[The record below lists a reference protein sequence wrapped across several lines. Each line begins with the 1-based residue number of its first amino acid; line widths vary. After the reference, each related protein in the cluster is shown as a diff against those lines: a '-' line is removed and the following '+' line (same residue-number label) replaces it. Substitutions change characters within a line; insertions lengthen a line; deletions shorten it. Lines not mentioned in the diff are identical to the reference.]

1 MKRNSQSRK
10 EWAKVIAAGLVTAL
24 VLNSTVSIYAEDG
37 GATSPSPS
45 AVVEETTVSTPV
57 PAVEPTAVVPQENPE
72 PTVEATQQPADTGNE
87 GGSDEAVVEAT
98 PVSTTE
104 EQVSP
109 MPTVEPENTET
120 GEVPTATPVE
130 GNGENVG
137 ADTEASPE
145 ISPGATPETSPEI
158 SPSVSPSTTP
168 EASANPSVSPSATP
182 TATPTVEVGVNAAVT
197 CDETGIS
204 GEGINKITIHFETE
218 GLAEEDSFDLV
229 LSTEN
234 EQVTI
239 SGNAF
244 STKTEGA
251 YYVSTLQANALDI
264 IFNQLAGDAF
274 TVQAS
279 GDGVDFTYSTLGEV
293 QEAENG
299 LCAEVTISASSADAE
314 DEEEAEIA
322 EETVEEAE
330 EDTEVVLTE
339 QSLAAHTSDDAWVYV
354 KGLLPEG
361 ATVTAVPVS
370 VEVEGKIVLA
380 AYDITILDADGNV
393 YEITEAVT
401 VSITAPAL
409 KETAAEEVSVYHM
422 ADENARAEK
431 VADVGINYNK
441 VSFEAEGFSIYI
453 LTEDATLDATDGSTD
468 GKYNISS
475 YVDARLQGSSEGLS
489 RNDTLTFDFTYEI
502 AGDALATAKEN
513 LTWYYSLESVLSG
526 PKAVFKSIVDGGT
539 GYIFDAENS
548 SLMAGEYRIVGDV
561 VEFHIYE
568 SYIKDRENVKG
579 TFTLDCQLDENK
591 IGSETQKEIIFDGD
605 TETTVITFEEVSV
618 STTKK
623 AGGVAGDAGEVKV
636 NDDYT
641 IPYEI
646 VVTPNASLNS
656 LVLTDTLSA
665 GQTIKDGTVT
675 VEVQSPNG
683 WKWAHVQVA
692 LDGNNA
698 FTLNL
703 AELTDDGGNPIV
715 IEAGTTYKITYNT
728 VIDSA
733 YYGTALTN
741 NASWD
746 WTGDGTADSSNS
758 TSITPIKEVDLS
770 KKTVLKTTDGE
781 GNTTFTYTIT
791 VGDGSTDLG
800 GYSIQDTISLNQQP
814 VGSYAVM
821 TDGSGNET
829 QIAFADNLTYGTSGE
844 AVLFTHAF
852 SAGQTGPYTI
862 TYQTKLC
869 KGESLTGWQSIS
881 NKLETHKDGAAVEWD
896 STYEN
901 VDFGGQQSVGVDKE
915 FSEMDLQNHLIWWE
929 ITVTLPDDT
938 TIENAVIQEADFKYN
953 KAWTD
958 YYMEIDWS
966 QVTVSS
972 KSTGAALDANAYT
985 VDSVND
991 QITIASLTEA
1001 VVIRVPVKCP
1011 AEAIENDV
1019 VFKNTAVVRTGS
1031 TELGRDS
1038 AEYTYKADYEM
1049 TKFVKTP
1056 YNPETGLIEWEIDI
1070 NPNKLTY
1077 DPDILVYVT
1086 DTIPEGMTY
1095 YSDDEKDAYCYYE
1108 YSNFQN
1114 GSNKLNLEWTAQD
1127 TWKAEI
1133 GNLSGTKY
1141 CVTYWTKV
1149 TTGNPETETFTNK
1162 ADLYRADGT
1171 FLTNA
1176 DSTVTITHE
1185 LLDKTHKQNKD
1196 IITYTIDVNKEA
1208 MDLSDD
1214 DKLVLMDQI
1223 PDGVELV
1230 INNQKGTVVFT
1241 DMKTGLQITNNV
1253 SYSYQNRNLVIT
1265 VPDNKYIRITYDV
1278 RVNEISDMAQS
1289 ISNTVTLSGK
1299 VNASDTDEGSFVVS
1313 SHSSTITGDNL
1324 GKLVINKLDSA
1335 SLSTTLQGAT
1345 FEVIKYTLSDDESA
1359 VETETVTTAENNTT
1373 DETGVLKVAVEA
1385 GYLYSWEEKAAPDGY
1400 VLEGAKNYFI
1410 VYNDTVTKADA
1421 EAFVAKIKNVSGYEN
1436 INVTYSEETINKTVT
1451 NTKELTGSAQLTIRK
1466 SFENGQVLS
1475 DAEKEKI
1482 TFVVTNS
1489 AGSLIKSIK
1498 YSDMTD
1504 GSYTLTNLPYDTYKV
1519 SELYASKDGYTL
1531 TTTYEVDS
1539 VSANVA
1545 SATLTA
1551 EKQQANVE
1559 ITNKYEG
1566 AKLVITKSF
1575 AGANLTDEEKNKVQ
1589 FIVTGPN
1596 NFYEIFTYAD
1606 MTEGKKEF
1614 NNIPFGSYSVQEYS
1628 NAGNTYTVKTTY
1640 KVGSS
1645 YGVGTYANAT
1655 LSKDKTEENVAF
1667 TNTYNLGK
1675 LTLKK
1680 TFVGG
1685 ENLTELQ
1692 KKAITFTVE
1701 GKDYNN
1707 EWANT
1712 IYGPYE
1718 YTYADMTAGVLTLS
1732 DIPFGYYTVTESNAE
1747 VEGYTVETTYKVN
1760 SVAVE
1765 NATNVE
1771 IINWDASKLSAYVEV
1786 INTYTEI
1793 PTEKISI
1800 SVTKEWD
1807 DAEDQDGIRPGSVTV
1822 NLLADGEVVADKEVI
1837 LSAENSWTY
1846 TWSDL
1851 VKKKA
1856 DDSVI
1861 VYTVEEVEPEGYTA
1875 VVTGDASA
1883 GYTITNT
1890 HETEKTAISVSKTWS
1905 DNDNQDG
1912 IRPDA
1917 VTVKLLAGGI
1927 ETGQTLELNA
1937 SNNWT
1942 GSFADL
1948 DKYKAGQEIAYTV
1961 EEVVPDG
1968 YVATVTGDAAL
1979 GYTVTNTHVPE
1990 KTSVK
1995 VTKEW
2000 QDNNN
2005 SDKKR
2010 PTSITV
2016 QLFAGDSQTPLK
2028 EQVIYPDGQGKWSY
2042 TFTDLDKK
2050 KDGVV
2055 IAYSVKEKVVPDG
2068 YTETITGNASDGY
2081 TITNTHEVEKI
2092 SISGVKKW
2100 VHIGNAEANW
2110 PGSIKVNLL
2119 QNGSVYKDAND
2130 NAVYATVTAN
2140 ANGDWLFSFEDLP
2153 KYVNG
2158 TEAVYTITEDPV
2170 PEYSTTISKA
2180 DNGYYTITNTY
2191 IEKKTSRTVKKIWV
2205 DSDNQDGKRI
2215 ESITVQL
2222 MADGV
2227 AVDGKTAVLNAA
2239 NNWEYTWSDLS
2250 EYKDGTTDSIKYTV
2264 VETNV
2269 PDGYTV
2275 SYDEKVATIIT
2286 VTNTHTPETISVNA
2300 TKIWDDANNQDGIRP
2315 AFVTI
2320 NLLKDDGENISVIA
2334 SQQVTDDGNGNWTC
2348 AFNNLPKYENGQ
2360 EIAYMVEEAAVPDGY
2375 AVNITGDSGSGFEI
2389 TNTHKPEKIS
2399 ISGTKTWDDDDNRDG
2414 KRPSSITVNLLA
2426 DGVET
2431 QEVSMSADVSGV
2443 WEYNFTNLPKYKN
2456 GAEIVYTVTE
2466 DAVDRYT
2473 TTITKTDAGYDITN
2487 SYTPGKVSKS
2497 VEKIWDD
2504 GNDRDGI
2511 RPASITVQLTATD
2524 PGGIEETQTYT
2535 ATLNDGNDWKH
2546 TWVNLPQYI
2555 NGRELVYTVE
2565 EVGTITGY
2573 TSESVVNGNTTII
2586 TNTHTPEVTEV
2597 KVTKTWDDAG
2607 NQDGKRPESIS
2618 VKLLANGSVMGGG
2631 LVTEPDNWEYTFTNL
2646 PKYINGVAV
2655 DYTVEE
2661 TLPEGYELA
2670 GITGNAADGYVITNK
2685 HTPEVTEISG
2695 EKTWDDSNNADR
2707 KRPASITVN
2716 LLADGVKVAEK
2727 VVSANSKGEWKYT
2740 FTNVAKYADGKEIVY
2755 TVSEEPIANYATTV
2769 DGYNIT
2775 NTYIPEVTS
2784 RSVEK
2789 VWDDNDNVNRPT
2801 SVKIQLLAN
2810 GKATGDPVT
2819 LSAENDWKYTWSDL
2833 QLNANGKAISY
2844 TVKELNVPS
2853 GYRAIYTTE
2862 GTTLVVKNTTTPA
2875 PTPVPTPVPDV
2886 TPAPTTTPDGGFTPT
2901 PDNTPTPTPK
2911 ATATPSVSPSA
2922 TPSVSPSAT
2931 PGEPERTPS
2940 IERTPRPETTPEG
2953 RTTPTPDLLEG
2964 EPTVLTS
2971 VRVEEKGVKGAVRGA
2986 RRGLE
2991 YAVLGRRRRPSTGDD
3006 PALLLWMLALA
3017 VAVGGSLTASIMLAN
3032 TSGRSGRKKVK
3043 RSSETEQ

>member
-1 MKRNSQSRK
+1 MKRNGQSRK

-24 VLNSTVSIYAEDG
+24 VLNSTVSINAEEG

-57 PAVEPTAVVPQENPE
+57 PAVEPTAVVPQETPE
-72 PTVEATQQPADTGNE
+72 ATVEAKQQPVDTGNE
-87 GGSDEAVVEAT
+87 SGSDEAVVEAT
-98 PVSTTE
+98 PVSTPE

-109 MPTVEPENTET
+109 TPTAEPENIET

-130 GNGENVG
+130 GSGENVST
-137 ADTEASPE
+137 DTDIEASPE
-145 ISPGATPETSPEI
+145 TSPGATPEISPE
-158 SPSVSPSTTP
+158 VSPSASPSATP
-168 EASANPSVSPSATP
+168 EVSASPSPSVSPSATP
-182 TATPTVEVGVNAAVT
+182 TETPTAEVGVDAAVT

-244 STKTEGA
+244 SSKEEGA
-251 YYVSTLQANALDI
+251 YYVSALQANALDI

-293 QEAENG
+293 QEAEDG
-299 LCAEVTISASSADAE
+299 LCAEVTISASSVDAE
-314 DEEEAEIA
+314 EDAEIA

-330 EDTEVVLTE
+330 EDTEVVLTQ

-370 VEVEGKIVLA
+370 VEVEGKVVLA

-422 ADENARAEK
+422 ADENAQAEK

-475 YVDARLQGSSEGLS
+475 YVDAQLQGSSEGLS

-502 AGDALATAKEN
+502 AGDALVTAKEN

-526 PKAVFKSIVDGGT
+526 PNAVFKSIVDGGT

-548 SLMAGEYRIVGDV
+548 SLMAGEYKIVGNV

-591 IGSETQKEIIFDGD
+591 IGSATQKEIAFDGD
-605 TETTVITFEEVSV
+605 TVTVTFENVSV
-618 STTKK
+618 TTTKK
-623 AGGVAGDAGEVKV
+623 VNGVAGDAGEVKV

-665 GQTIKDGTVT
+665 GQTIKNNEVL

-683 WKWAHVQVA
+683 WKWAHVNVTPVNGTFQI
-692 LDGNNA
+692 D
-698 FTLNL
+698 L
-703 AELTDDGGNPIV
+703 AGLIDDNQNPITV
-715 IEAGTTYKITYNT
+715 EAGTTYKITYNT
-728 VIDSA
+728 EIDNA

-746 WTGDGTADSSNS
+746 WTGDGVADSSNS
-758 TSITPIKEVDLS
+758 TSITPIKEVELS
-770 KKTVLKTTDGE
+770 NKTVSKETDGE
-781 GNTTFTYTIT
+781 GNTIFTYTIT

-814 VGSYAVM
+814 VGSCAVM

-881 NKLETHKDGAAVEWD
+881 NKLETHKDGTAVEWD

-915 FSEMDLQNHLIWWE
+915 FSEMDLQNNLIWWE

-991 QITIASLTEA
+991 QLTIANLTEA

-1095 YSDDEKDAYCYYE
+1095 YSDGEKDAYCYYE

-1114 GSNKLNLEWTAQD
+1114 GSNKLNLEWIAQD

-1149 TTGNPETETFTNK
+1149 TTGNPETESFTNK

-1299 VNASDTDEGSFVVS
+1299 VNVSDTDEGSFVVS

-1359 VETETVTTAENNTT
+1359 VETETVTTAENSTT

-1421 EAFVAKIKNVSGYEN
+1421 EALVAKIKNVSGYEN

-1451 NTKELTGSAQLTIRK
+1451 NAKELTGSARLTIQK
-1466 SFENGQVLS
+1466 TFENGQVLS

-1498 YSDMTD
+1498 YSDMTN
-1504 GSYTLTNLPYDTYKV
+1504 GSYTLTGLPYDTYKV
-1519 SELYASKDGYTL
+1519 SELYASKAGYTL
-1531 TTTYEVDS
+1531 TTTYKVDS

-1551 EKQQANVE
+1551 EKQLANVE

-1575 AGANLTDEEKNKVQ
+1575 AGANLTDEEKNRVQ
-1589 FIVTGPN
+1589 LIVTGPN
-1596 NFYEIFTYAD
+1596 NYYQSFTYAD
-1606 MTEGKKEF
+1606 MTDGKKEF
-1614 NNIPFGSYSVQEYS
+1614 NNIPFGSYSVQEYC
-1628 NAGNTYTVKTTY
+1628 NAGNEYTVKTTY

-1655 LSKDKTEENVAF
+1655 LSEDKTEETVAF
-1667 TNTYNLGK
+1667 NNTYSLGK

-1685 ENLTELQ
+1685 ENLTQEQ
-1692 KKAITFTVE
+1692 KNAITFTVV

-1712 IYGPYE
+1712 IYGPE
-1718 YTYADMTAGVLTLS
+1718 VYTYADMTAGVLTLS

-1747 VEGYTVETTYKVN
+1747 VEGYTVETSYKVN
-1760 SVAVE
+1760 SVAVD

-1793 PTEKISI
+1793 PTEKIDV
-1800 SVTKEWD
+1800 SVTKNWD
-1807 DAEDQDGIRPGSVTV
+1807 DNNNQDGIRPESVMIE
-1822 NLLADGEVVADKEVI
+1822 LFADGINVPDKRIE
-1837 LSAENSWTY
+1837 LSEANNWTY
-1846 TWSDL
+1846 TWTNL
-1851 VKKKA
+1851 VKENVDGTDIIYA
-1856 DDSVI
+1856 I
-1861 VYTVEEVEPEGYTA
+1861 AEVLPEGYTA
-1875 VVTGDASA
+1875 DISGDMAE
-1883 GYTITNT
+1883 GYTVTNT
-1890 HETEKTAISVSKTWS
+1890 HETEKTAIAVSKTWA
-1905 DNDNQDG
+1905 DNDDQDG
-1912 IRPDA
+1912 IRPEA
-1917 VTVKLLAGGI
+1917 VTVKLLADGT
-1927 ETGQTLELNA
+1927 ETGQTLVLDE
-1937 SNNWT
+1937 SNSWAGRFT
-1942 GSFADL
+1942 DL

-1961 EEVVPDG
+1961 EEVVPAG

-1979 GYTVTNTHVPE
+1979 GYTVTNTHIPE

-2010 PTSITV
+2010 PASITV

-2042 TFTDLDKK
+2042 TFTDLDKYQN
-2050 KDGVV
+2050 GAV
-2055 IAYSVKEKVVPDG
+2055 IAYTVKEKVVPDG
-2068 YTETITGNASDGY
+2068 YTETITGSASNGY
-2081 TITNTHEVEKI
+2081 TITNTHEAEKI
-2092 SISGVKKW
+2092 SISGEKKW
-2100 VHIGNAEANW
+2100 ENTENVTLPDKIV
-2110 PGSIKVNLL
+2110 VNLL
-2119 QNGSVYKDAND
+2119 RNGAKIQSKE
-2130 NAVYATVTAN
+2130 VTASDN
-2140 ANGDWLFSFEDLP
+2140 WVFSFTNLQ
-2153 KYVNG
+2153 KYVDG
-2158 TEAVYTITEDPV
+2158 TEAVYTITEDPLA
-2170 PEYSTTISKA
+2170 EYSS
-2180 DNGYYTITNTY
+2180 TITQDTNGDY
-2191 IEKKTSRTVKKIWV
+2191 IITNKYIASTTSRTVKKIWV
-2205 DSDNQDGKRI
+2205 DSDNQDGKRT

-2227 AVDGKTAVLNAA
+2227 AVAGKTAVLNAE
-2239 NNWEYTWSDLS
+2239 NNWEYTWDELPEFSDGS
-2250 EYKDGTTDSIKYTV
+2250 TSIVYTV
-2264 VETNV
+2264 EETTV

-2275 SYDEKVATIIT
+2275 TYDEKVATIIT
-2286 VTNTHTPETISVNA
+2286 VTNTHTPETISINA
-2300 TKIWDDANNQDGIRP
+2300 TKTWDDADNQDGIRP

-2320 NLLKDDGENISVIA
+2320 NLLKNGSVIA

-2348 AFNNLPKYENGQ
+2348 AFNDLPKYENGQ
-2360 EIAYMVEEAAVPDGY
+2360 EITYTVEEATVPGGY
-2375 AVNITGDSGSGFEI
+2375 AVNITGDSANGFEI
-2389 TNTHKPEKIS
+2389 TNTHEPEVIS
-2399 ISGTKTWDDDDNRDG
+2399 ISGSKTWDDDDNRDG
-2414 KRPSSITVNLLA
+2414 KRPDSITVNLLA

-2431 QEVSMSADVSGV
+2431 QEVSVSADVNGV

-2524 PGGIEETQTYT
+2524 PDGIEAPQTYT
-2535 ATLNDGNDWKH
+2535 VTLNDGNDWKH
-2546 TWVNLPQYI
+2546 TWANLPQYI
-2555 NGRELVYTVE
+2555 NGRELVYTVA

-2573 TSESVVNGNTTII
+2573 TSTSVVNGNTTII

-2631 LVTEPDNWEYTFTNL
+2631 LVTELDNWEYTFTDL

-2661 TLPEGYELA
+2661 TVPEGYELV

-2707 KRPASITVN
+2707 KRPANITVN

-2727 VVSANSKGEWKYT
+2727 VVSSNSKGEWKYT
-2740 FTNVAKYADGKEIVY
+2740 FADVAKYADGKEIVY

-2886 TPAPTTTPDGGFTPT
+2886 TPAPETTPDNGSTPT
-2901 PDNTPTPTPK
+2901 PDNNPTPTPK
-2911 ATATPSVSPSA
+2911 EAVTPSVSPSA
-2922 TPSVSPSAT
+2922 SPSST

-2953 RTTPTPDLLEG
+2953 RTTPTPELLED

-3032 TSGRSGRKKVK
+3032 TPRRSGRKKVK